1 MKARGPRRGEEAG
14 QWESEALSRQ
24 TFGGYNSEEEFM
36 ETRMFERPVKVQST
50 DGEYVETF
58 DTGERVKNVM
68 RIGRR
73 VMFEPVSTHRIV
85 RTYAMDWAE
94 FQRAT
99 TAVRE
104 AHS

>member
-1 MKARGPRRGEEAG
+1 MAARSDEDA
-14 QWESEALSRQ
+14 RQ
-24 TFGGYNSEEEFM
+24 RETAFGGYDCEETFM
-36 ETRMFERPVKVQST
+36 ETRMFDRPVTVQST

-58 DTGERVKNVM
+58 DRGERVKNVM

-85 RTYAMDWAE
+85 RTYAMDWSE
-94 FQRAT
+94 FEMAT

-104 AHS
+104 AH

>member
-1 MKARGPRRGEEAG
+1 MPR
-14 QWESEALSRQ
+14 ESEALSWQ
-24 TFGGYNSEEEFM
+24 AFGGYNSEEESM
-36 ETRMFERPVKVQST
+36 ETRMFHRPVKVQST
-50 DGEYVETF
+50 DGEYVDTF